1 MEFFQKFLKQ
11 NSKSPR
17 LYAYAN
23 KSNTQSEIIE
33 IESYSTYLVF
43 IKHDGGTNNV
53 IYAIMSES
61 VPKLL
66 KITSSGDVFSAKLT
80 NNKITITS
88 TTNYW
93 TYTIIKMS

>member
-1 MEFFQKFLKQ
+1 
-11 NSKSPR
+11 
-17 LYAYAN
+17 
-23 KSNTQSEIIE
+23 
-33 IESYSTYLVF
+33 
-43 IKHDGGTNNV
+43 
-53 IYAIMSES
+53 MSES